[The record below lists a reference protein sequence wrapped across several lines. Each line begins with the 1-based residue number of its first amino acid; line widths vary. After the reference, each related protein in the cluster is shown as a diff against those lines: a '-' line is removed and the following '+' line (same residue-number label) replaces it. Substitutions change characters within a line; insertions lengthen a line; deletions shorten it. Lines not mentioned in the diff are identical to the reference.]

1 MKSPSREAANKAT
14 AGPGGPL
21 EALIARWRT
30 SLQLHLQYASLDEER
45 YWHVQPWP
53 RHERPQPWILNLA
66 NDKLA
71 ALDRTVK
78 SRAQENDRAFLEAL
92 ESMAFLAN
100 LIGLQNIERFIP
112 LADPAAER
120 RDVLRASSAAIA
132 APRSNPAAKPAPPRD
147 DHTRQMPAL
156 QPGKLGAM
164 LLAQKVGVPYKN
176 KPGKPSSTSR
186 PSAAKAPPATA
197 KAVAPAVAKSSVPKP
212 SAGSIEA
219 TVVDDVVRLIGWGRE
234 AHEVPDLI
242 ASMSG
247 RPGVNTIRR
256 IIKDY
261 KIHIQRQLGSS

>member
-1 MKSPSREAANKAT
+1 
-14 AGPGGPL
+14 L
-21 EALIARWRT
+21 DALLARWRA
-30 SLQLHLQYASLDEER
+30 SLQLHLKYATLDDER

-53 RHERPQPWILNLA
+53 RHERPQAWILNLA

-78 SRAQENDRAFLEAL
+78 SRTQENDRAFLEAL

-100 LIGLQNIERFIP
+100 LIGLQNIERFVP

-120 RDVLRASSAAIA
+120 RDVLRAD
-132 APRSNPAAKPAPPRD
+132 RPAAKPSPPPRE

-164 LLAQKVGVPYKN
+164 LLAQKVGVPYKA
-176 KPGKPSSTSR
+176 KTGKSVNSGRP
-186 PSAAKAPPATA
+186 PSARTPAGAVKAGAASTA
-197 KAVAPAVAKSSVPKP
+197 KVAAPKP
-212 SAGSIEA
+212 APGSIEA

-234 AHEVPDLI
+234 AHEVADLI

-247 RPGVNTIRR
+247 RPGANAVRK

-261 KIHIQRQLGSS
+261 KVHIQRQLGVREALPR